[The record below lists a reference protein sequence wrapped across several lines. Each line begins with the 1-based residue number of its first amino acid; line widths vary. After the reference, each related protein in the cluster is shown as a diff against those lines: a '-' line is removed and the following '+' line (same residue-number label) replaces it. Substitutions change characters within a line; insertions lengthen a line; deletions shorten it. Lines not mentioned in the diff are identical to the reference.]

1 MIEKMKFLSITGP
14 KDDID
19 RIIDTH
25 LSKYDIQFENAFTEI
40 KGSYG
45 LHTYTEKNPYKAE
58 LDHAQALISSFDHID
73 IPESS
78 ALSADGAKEIVKKLG
93 KKVDALQQ
101 IKEATEK
108 ELSDLQTKFEQI
120 GHFIG
125 LRYDVNT
132 IFQFKFIKFR
142 FGHITREN
150 FIKLKEFIYD
160 DIDSIFYKCKEVDG
174 EIWGVY
180 FVPESIADKMD
191 AIYASLHFERL
202 FLPEGFDGTPIE
214 VASKLQAQIDE
225 RRKKIQGIDDEIEQ
239 LLQDKKEDLASA
251 YAQLQKLNL
260 NFNVRK
266 LAACTKKGTRE
277 FYILCGWM
285 TQSAAKALDKE
296 LANEPDTFCIV
307 ERDHADV
314 VSKPPTKLQNN
325 ALFKPYEMFVEM
337 YGMPAYEE
345 IDPTPLIAI
354 SYSILFGFMFG
365 DAGQGLVLLL
375 GGLLLGKFKHSR
387 LASIIG
393 RCSVF
398 SIIFGLL
405 FGSFF
410 GFEDIIKPLWLRP
423 TQAMMTLPMVG
434 NLNTVFIV
442 SIALGMGIIL
452 LTMLLN
458 VINHLRFKE
467 PGEALFDTNGI
478 AGMVFYAAAIVT
490 IVLFMSGHTLPG
502 GVVLAIM
509 FIIPLLVI
517 FFKEP
522 LSNIVEKHAEI
533 MPKEKGMFFV
543 QGFFEMFE
551 VLLSYFSNTLSFV
564 RVGAFAVS
572 HAAMMQVVLM
582 LAGAESGHINW
593 IVVVFGNIFVCGM
606 EGLIVGIQVLRLEYY
621 ELFSR
626 FYHGTGKAFLP
637 YGKETK

>member
-25 LSKYDIQFENAFTEI
+25 LSKYDLQFENAFTEI

-58 LDHAQALISSFDHID
+58 LDHAQVLMSSFDHID

-78 ALSADGAKEIVKKLG
+78 ALSGDGAKEIVKKLG

-108 ELSDLQTKFEQI
+108 ELSELQTKFEQI

-174 EIWGVY
+174 EVWGVY

-214 VASKLQAQIDE
+214 AANKLQAQIDE

-285 TQSAAKALDKE
+285 TQSAAKVLDKD

-307 ERDHADV
+307 ERNHTDV

-393 RCSVF
+393 RCGVF

-452 LTMLLN
+452 LTTLLK
-458 VINHLRFKE
+458 VINRLRFKE

-522 LSNIVEKHAEI
+522 LSNAVEKHAEI

-543 QGFFEMFE
+543 QGVFEMFE

>member
-58 LDHAQALISSFDHID
+58 LDHAQVLMSSFDHID

-78 ALSADGAKEIVKKLG
+78 ALSGDGAKEIVKKLG

-108 ELSDLQTKFEQI
+108 ELSELQTKFEQI

-174 EIWGVY
+174 EVWGVY

-214 VASKLQAQIDE
+214 AANKLQAQIDE

-285 TQSAAKALDKE
+285 TQSAAKVLDKE

-307 ERDHADV
+307 ERNHTDV

-393 RCSVF
+393 RCGVF

-458 VINHLRFKE
+458 VINRLRFKE

-522 LSNIVEKHAEI
+522 LSNAVEKHAEI

>member
-1 MIEKMKFLSITGP
+1 
-14 KDDID
+14 
-19 RIIDTH
+19 
-25 LSKYDIQFENAFTEI
+25 
-40 KGSYG
+40 
-45 LHTYTEKNPYKAE
+45 
-58 LDHAQALISSFDHID
+58 
-73 IPESS
+73 
-78 ALSADGAKEIVKKLG
+78 
-93 KKVDALQQ
+93 
-101 IKEATEK
+101 
-108 ELSDLQTKFEQI
+108 
-120 GHFIG
+120 
-125 LRYDVNT
+125 
-132 IFQFKFIKFR
+132 
-142 FGHITREN
+142 
-150 FIKLKEFIYD
+150 
-160 DIDSIFYKCKEVDG
+160 
-174 EIWGVY
+174 
-180 FVPESIADKMD
+180 
-191 AIYASLHFERL
+191 
-202 FLPEGFDGTPIE
+202 
-214 VASKLQAQIDE
+214 
-225 RRKKIQGIDDEIEQ
+225 
-239 LLQDKKEDLASA
+239 
-251 YAQLQKLNL
+251 
-260 NFNVRK
+260 
-266 LAACTKKGTRE
+266 
-277 FYILCGWM
+277 
-285 TQSAAKALDKE
+285 
-296 LANEPDTFCIV
+296 
-307 ERDHADV
+307 
-314 VSKPPTKLQNN
+314 
-325 ALFKPYEMFVEM
+325 
-337 YGMPAYEE
+337 
-345 IDPTPLIAI
+345 
-354 SYSILFGFMFG
+354 MFG

-393 RCSVF
+393 RCGVF

-458 VINHLRFKE
+458 VINRLRFKE